1 MEFYLIKIFRRRIV
15 IRVFVWELYILVY
28 KICIFVY
35 IMSELFIVIFVYMYV
50 NKFYLWKFN
59 FLSVFFMDVIVII
72 RINLLVIKIKM
83 SINYLV
89 LESLYFINCE
99 D

>member
-1 MEFYLIKIFRRRIV
+1 
-15 IRVFVWELYILVY
+15 
-28 KICIFVY
+28 
-35 IMSELFIVIFVYMYV
+35 
-50 NKFYLWKFN
+50 
-59 FLSVFFMDVIVII
+59 MDVMVII
-72 RINLLVIKIKM
+72 RMNLLVIKIKM